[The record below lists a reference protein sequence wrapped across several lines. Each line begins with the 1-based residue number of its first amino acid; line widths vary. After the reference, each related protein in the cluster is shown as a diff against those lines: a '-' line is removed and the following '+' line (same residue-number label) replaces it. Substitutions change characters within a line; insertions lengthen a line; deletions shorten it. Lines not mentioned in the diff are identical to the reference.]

1 MADPVC
7 ASVPVSTVYETATI
21 TSRVPA
27 VTGTSLVREVSAVVS
42 TTLYT
47 GVVRGQT
54 ITRALEATE
63 LVTFTSLLPVTGIS
77 TSLIVTST
85 PLSIVYSTSCAEPS
99 STIPSTTSSTTTST
113 TTTTTSST
121 TSSTTTSTTSSTT
134 TTPPLPSS
142 TRISTVIV
150 PASSASS
157 SSARSSATSLSGA
170 SGSGSGSSSNAGAIA
185 GGVVGGVVGLAA
197 LIALLWF
204 LNKKKNAHK
213 ADPDFDPFTNNTD
226 PWDPSPG
233 FSSGAAVGAAGAG
246 AGVAAARGSR
256 RLTRGHSNL
265 KYAEAGEKDAAFPA
279 YAPVATEGS
288 PRRSRKLAPAAEQD
302 AYYAH
307 VPYAPQ
313 PQDDGASAYAATEA
327 MGLDRNASVYDRA
340 GAASA
345 APSLPPIGSHIGH
358 DAAPYAALGAGA
370 AGAGY
375 AAAQHE
381 QPQRTASLPP
391 GAALGPHA
399 HARTPSN
406 NAGAGVGGY
415 AGAALGAASFDPHG
429 REGGYAAA
437 AHAPPPQQV
446 PYGQPGGYMTYPSQ
460 GAGPAPYPLYSAA
473 QPSYPPM
480 AASPPQQQQQQQGG
494 IPYHTPSPPAG
505 ASASPESLP
514 FPGQG
519 QQQGRYQLYDRPAAL
534 TPGSGSTGPLRVVNE
549 GAEDDGDD
557 ERARFGGRAAE
568 MDAYGGL
575 EDGVPY
581 ARR

>member
-21 TSRVPA
+21 TSRIPA
-27 VTGTSLVREVSAVVS
+27 VTGTSLVREVSTIVS

-54 ITRALEATE
+54 LTRPLEATE
-63 LVTFTSLLPVTGIS
+63 LVTYTTAVPLTGVS

-85 PLSIVYSTSCAEPS
+85 PLSIVYSTSCAESS
-99 STIPSTTSSTTTST
+99 STLSSTTST
-113 TTTTTSST
+113 TTTRSTTTTASST
-121 TSSTTTSTTSSTT
+121 TSSTTSTTSSST

-150 PASSASS
+150 PYSS
-157 SSARSSATSLSGA
+157 SSSSSPRSSATSLSGA
-170 SGSGSGSSSNAGAIA
+170 AGSGSGSSTNVGAIA

-197 LIALLWF
+197 LVALLWF
-204 LNKKKNAHK
+204 INKKKNAHK
-213 ADPDFDPFTNNTD
+213 ADRDFDPFTNNTD

-233 FSSGAAVGAAGAG
+233 FASSAAVGAAGAG

-256 RLTRGHSNL
+256 RLTRGHSNF
-265 KYAEAGEKDAAFPA
+265 KYAEAGEKDSADIAFPA

-307 VPYAPQ
+307 VPHQSAQ
-313 PQDDGASAYAATEA
+313 NDGMSAYTGSEAT
-327 MGLDRNASVYDRA
+327 GLDRDASVYDRA

-345 APSLPPIGSHIGH
+345 APSLPQAVHPAQ
-358 DAAPYAALGAGA
+358 DAAPYAAVGTGA

-375 AAAQHE
+375 GAAASAAQYDE
-381 QPQRTASLPP
+381 RTASLPP
-391 GAALGPHA
+391 GAGPYGVA
-399 HARTPSN
+399 AM
-406 NAGAGVGGY
+406 GAG
-415 AGAALGAASFDPHG
+415 SFDPHG
-429 REGGYAAA
+429 RDGGYAAA
-437 AHAPPPQQV
+437 AHAAAPPPLDQA

-460 GAGPAPYPLYSAA
+460 GGAGAPYPLYSAA
-473 QPSYPPM
+473 QPSYPPSGS
-480 AASPPQQQQQQQGG
+480 SPSHGG
-494 IPYHTPSPPAG
+494 IPYHTPSPSSG
-505 ASASPESLP
+505 ARTSPDGLP
-514 FPGQG
+514 LPGQG
-519 QQQGRYQLYDRPAAL
+519 QGQGQGEGRYQQYDRPAAL
-534 TPGSGSTGPLRVVNE
+534 TPGAGPLRVVNE
-549 GAEDDGDD
+549 GADDDVDD

-575 EDGVPY
+575 EDGLPY